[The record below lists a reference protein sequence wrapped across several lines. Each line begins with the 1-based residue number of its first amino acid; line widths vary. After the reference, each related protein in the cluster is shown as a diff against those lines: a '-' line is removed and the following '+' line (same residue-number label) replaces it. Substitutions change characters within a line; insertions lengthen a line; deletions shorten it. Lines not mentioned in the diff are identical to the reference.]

1 MASSSASERPSR
13 ERGSDR
19 EEEPHSEPGP
29 RLRSTYRIAVIPGD
43 GTGPEVVREGRKVL
57 AAVGAAEGFALDPVE
72 YDLGGER
79 YLRTGETL
87 PDSALDELR
96 EVDAIYLGA
105 VGDARVPPGVLER
118 DLLLRIRF
126 ELDQYVNLRPVRP
139 YPGVSVPLATVDPSE
154 IDLVFVREN
163 SEGMYSGAGG
173 FHRKGTNGEVA
184 VQESINTRRGVDRC
198 LRFAFDLARRAGRR
212 GHVTLVHKTN
222 VLNYAGDLWAR
233 AFAAMAEDHPDVTTA
248 YCHVDAACVYLVE
261 DPGRFD
267 VVVTDNMFGDILTDL
282 AATIQGGM
290 GVAAG
295 ANLNPDAVSMFEP
308 IGGTAPDHVGRGT
321 INPIAAIAAAGLML
335 DALGESAAARRVDAG
350 IRAVA
355 PKLRSMRAPEMGFS
369 TAEVGD
375 MVAEAAANA

>member
-1 MASSSASERPSR
+1 MTREDSAV
-13 ERGSDR
+13 G
-19 EEEPHSEPGP
+19 GA
-29 RLRSTYRIAVIPGD
+29 RSYRVGVIAGD

-57 AAVGAAEGFALDPVE
+57 DAVAAAEGFAVDPVE

-87 PDSALDELR
+87 PDAVLEEFRGLDALF
-96 EVDAIYLGA
+96 LGA
-105 VGDARVPPGVLER
+105 VGDPRVPPGVLER

-139 YPGVSVPLATVDPSE
+139 YPGVALPIAAVDASE
-154 IDLVFVREN
+154 LDMVFVREN
-163 SEGMYSGAGG
+163 SEGLYAGSGSFSG
-173 FHRKGTNGEVA
+173 RGTPDEVA
-184 VQESINTRRGVDRC
+184 VQESVNSRGGVDRC
-198 LRFAFDLARRAGRR
+198 LRFAFELAMTGARRR
-212 GHVTLVHKTN
+212 HVTLVHKTN

-233 AFAAMAEDHPDVTTA
+233 AFADMTPRYPDVGTA
-248 YCHVDAACVYLVE
+248 YCQVDAACIYLVD

-267 VVVTDNMFGDILTDL
+267 VVVTDNVFGDILTDL

-295 ANLNPDAVSMFEP
+295 ANLSPDGVSMFEP
-308 IGGTAPDHVGRGT
+308 IGGTAPDHTGRGT

-335 DALGESAAARRVDAG
+335 DALGEPAAAGRVDAG

-355 PKLRSMRAPEMGFS
+355 PKLRSMRAAEMGF
-369 TAEVGD
+369 TTPEVGD
-375 MVAEAAANA
+375 MIAEAAANA